1 MIEDILVN
9 ERGAENFQLTGIIY
23 PFAETQEMIS
33 AAAEWSSAVNSV
45 IISEHKKYSISTS
58 AFTDVLSA
66 IVKWRDN
73 GFVEFDEVETT
84 DEVAWTK
91 FVRRQSI
98 FVHTSAKR
106 LLNMADVQF
115 DYGVTG
121 FPTIGESLL
130 TYNRT
135 MPSCV
140 NYCDGIPRNG
150 TFTGTVSGLYI
161 GVNRYSTNKAAAVRA
176 VELLSSKEYQREVI
190 PKKEYEKQ
198 YLSPTYLELTR
209 DLEFCEP
216 LNGLCEYYR
225 DSIPSVRPST
235 LSQLLYPNVT
245 GAMNRGL
252 LNIFQGN
259 IDVAKGVDVIDA
271 EIRTLI
277 GIPPY
282 NATEE
287 DAYVRAKPK
296 QKFKNLTTQLLVLLL
311 VFGVTL
317 SMVFMYRR
325 KLVLEKEQK
334 EKSLPPLQQVITTSR
349 ANESPEDTARL
360 LQ

>member
-9 ERGAENFQLTGIIY
+9 ERGAENFQLTGIVY
-23 PFAETQEMIS
+23 PFAEPQGMIS

-73 GFVEFDEVETT
+73 GFVEFDEAETT

-91 FVRRQSI
+91 FLRRQTI
-98 FVHTSAKR
+98 FVHASTKR
-106 LLNMADVQF
+106 LLNMEDVQF

-121 FPTIGESLL
+121 FPTIGEELL
-130 TYNRT
+130 TYNRS
-135 MPSCV
+135 MPSCIT
-140 NYCDGIPRNG
+140 YCDGIPRNG
-150 TFTGTVSGLYI
+150 TFTGTVHGLYI
-161 GVNRYSTNKAAAVRA
+161 GVNRYSANKAAAVRA

-190 PKKEYEKQ
+190 PKKEYQKQ
-198 YLSPTYLELTR
+198 YVSPTYFDLAR

-216 LNGLCEYYR
+216 LNGLCDYYR

-235 LSQLLYPNVT
+235 LSQLVYANVT
-245 GAMNRGL
+245 DAMNRGL

-259 IDVAKGVDVIDA
+259 IDVARGVDVVDA
-271 EIRTLI
+271 EIRSLI

-296 QKFKNLTTQLLVLLL
+296 QKFKNLTTQLLVLVL

-317 SMVFMYRR
+317 SMVFLYRR
-325 KLVLEKEQK
+325 KLMLEKEKQT
-334 EKSLPPLQQVITTSR
+334 SMPPLQQVIATS
-349 ANESPEDTARL
+349 NESPEDTARL